1 MPKKL
6 TTISLVLVLFLVF
19 TVYTKININF
29 SISGKGEPSSAPKSD
44 PICRIENEIVY
55 DVNGMKITTVGFNE
69 SGMWGP
75 EIKVIIE
82 NSTEKDLL
90 FSGYDYVV
98 NGITL
103 EGSAHIAVNAGT
115 KAAGSI
121 FLLES
126 ELETAGI
133 ESIATVAAYDFSA
146 YDADTYN
153 VMHNISFE
161 IRTSIVDTYKQA
173 IPPHE
178 NILFQQDGI
187 TISPCGIAE
196 TAMYH
201 SIVLMITNEYGEDIL
216 VSSDKVS
223 VNGFTISTYAGDAI
237 CKDTVRFWRIDIPNR
252 YLNDCS
258 INSIE
263 NATFSLEIK
272 DVGLNKVIA
281 ETGDLQIFLKN

>member
-1 MPKKL
+1 MLKKI
-6 TTISLVLVLFLVF
+6 TTISLILVLFLVF
-19 TVYTKININF
+19 TVYTKFNMKF
-29 SISGKGEPSSAPKSD
+29 SISGKGEPSSPPKSD

-55 DVNGMKITTVGFNE
+55 DMNGIKITTVGFNE

-75 EIKVIIE
+75 EIKMIIE
-82 NSTEKDLL
+82 NSTEKDLV

-126 ELETAGI
+126 ELKTAGI
-133 ESIATVAAYDFSA
+133 KNIATVAAYDFSA

-153 VMHNISFE
+153 VIHNISFE
-161 IRTSIVDTYKQA
+161 IHTSIADTYKQA

-187 TISPCGIAE
+187 TISPYGMAE
-196 TAMYH
+196 TLMYQ
-201 SIVLMITNEYGEDIL
+201 SIVLMVTNEYGEDIL
-216 VSSDKVS
+216 VSSDKAS
-223 VNGFTISTYAGDAI
+223 VNGFTVSTYAGDEI
-237 CKDTVRFWRIDIPNR
+237 YKNTVRFWRIDIPNH
-252 YLNDCS
+252 YLKDCG
-258 INSIE
+258 IDSIE
-263 NATFSLEIK
+263 KATFSLEIR

-281 ETGDLQIFLKN
+281 ETGDFQIYLKN